1 MTHASALEPRRSSEF
16 WAIVGSAIAIGAL
29 ILTVSGWQRSDIRE
43 LRGDIRG
50 VDSNLR
56 GEIATLE
63 TNLRGEIATLE
74 INLRGEIATL
84 ETNLRSEIVTLGTNL
99 RGEIATLETNLR
111 GELQTVEEKLSSK
124 IESLQEGQAL
134 IGARLAVVE
143 SHVLGASSLAR
154 SGTGSEVVP

>member
-74 INLRGEIATL
+74 TNLRGEIATL
-84 ETNLRSEIVTLGTNL
+84 ETNLRS
-99 RGEIATLETNLR
+99 EIATLETNLR

-143 SHVLGASSLAR
+143 SHLLGASSLAR

>member
-74 INLRGEIATL
+74 TNLRSEIATL
-84 ETNLRSEIVTLGTNL
+84 ETNLRS
-99 RGEIATLETNLR
+99 EIATLETNLR

>member
-1 MTHASALEPRRSSEF
+1 MAHASALEPRRSSEF
-16 WAIVGSAIAIGAL
+16 WAIVGSATAIGVL
-29 ILTVSGWQRSDIRE
+29 ILTVSAWQRSDIRE

-56 GEIATLE
+56 NVIATLE

-74 INLRGEIATL
+74 
-84 ETNLRSEIVTLGTNL
+84 TNL

-143 SHVLGASSLAR
+143 SHVLGASSVAR

>member
-1 MTHASALEPRRSSEF
+1 MTHASAIKPRRSSEF

-43 LRGDIRG
+43 LRGEIRS

-56 GEIATLE
+56 GDM
-63 TNLRGEIATLE
+63 
-74 INLRGEIATL
+74 
-84 ETNLRSEIVTLGTNL
+84 
-99 RGEIATLETNLR
+99 ATLETNLR
-111 GELQTVEEKLSSK
+111 GELASLETNLRGELASLETNLRSELQAVEEKLSSE

-143 SHVLGASSLAR
+143 SHVLGASSVAR

>member
-1 MTHASALEPRRSSEF
+1 MAHASALEPRRSSEF

-74 INLRGEIATL
+74 
-84 ETNLRSEIVTLGTNL
+84 
-99 RGEIATLETNLR
+99 TNLR
-111 GELQTVEEKLSSK
+111 GELQAVEEKLSSK

>member
-74 INLRGEIATL
+74 
-84 ETNLRSEIVTLGTNL
+84 TNL

-111 GELQTVEEKLSSK
+111 GELQAVEVKLSSK

-143 SHVLGASSLAR
+143 SHVLGASSVAR
-154 SGTGSEVVP
+154 SGNGPEVVP